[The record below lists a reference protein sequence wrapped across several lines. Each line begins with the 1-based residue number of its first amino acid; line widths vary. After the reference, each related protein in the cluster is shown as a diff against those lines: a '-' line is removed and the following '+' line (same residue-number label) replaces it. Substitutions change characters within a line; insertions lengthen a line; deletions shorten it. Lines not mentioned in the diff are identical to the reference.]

1 MAYIDLGI
9 EWFSVVHHGSKM
21 KERRMFVEFKDFF
34 SMMKNRI
41 SDGADVPYFFRD
53 LIAMITDVAEDEW
66 GTPIDPSTK
75 LTNDETL
82 RTYSKRKLPKK
93 FAQNIVYR
101 LTPEN
106 FIDSLNSRPNAV
118 LALLADDF
126 KSYDSSATAG
136 NIASKLAD
144 VFCRHNKK
152 NCWISRA
159 DRIRETKAAAGGA
172 GFKE

>member
-1 MAYIDLGI
+1 MVQRGSS
-9 EWFSVVHHGSKM
+9 WFKM

-53 LIAMITDVAEDEW
+53 LIAMITDVTEVEW

-106 FIDSLNSRPNAV
+106 FIDSLNSRPQAV
-118 LALLADDF
+118 LDLLSDDF
-126 KSYDSSATAG
+126 RSYDSSATAS

-144 VFCRHNKK
+144 VF
-152 NCWISRA
+152 I
-159 DRIRETKAAAGGA
+159 DIIRRTAGLVEPTELE
-172 GFKE
+172 K